1 MKTPFSHTPL
11 THSELEYVTQVT
23 RMSLVSLNLYSSLR
37 LSREYY
43 PSNIKPSHLAC
54 YHRYDA
60 NVLSDYLKSLAVVL
74 HQEIVNTDE
83 DDVVRATL
91 DAMHAIARVVSES
104 SSKVRS
110 SSAKIFYSN
119 VNSEHQ
125 LEN

>member
-1 MKTPFSHTPL
+1 M
-11 THSELEYVTQVT
+11 
-23 RMSLVSLNLYSSLR
+23 SLNLYSSLR

-43 PSNIKPSHLAC
+43 PSKSIKPSHLAC
-54 YHRYDA
+54 NHRYDA

-104 SSKVRS
+104 SSKVCS
-110 SSAKIFYSN
+110 SSAEIFYFN
-119 VNSEHQ
+119 IDSEHQ